1 MSTLTNIRTKVRRI
15 TRSPADAQI
24 TDTQIDS
31 YVNTFILYDMPQMD
45 TIFNLRRTI
54 TFYTNP
60 YVGEYGTTINDT
72 TDPLY
77 NFKNRYTNIMPPAF
91 VGGRMVLFYQSRTD
105 FYSLFLLA
113 NYMEQLGTGDGVT
126 THYAGTLSNKP
137 LIQKNVTISAQ
148 YIDVDGNVVKLA
160 MHDVP
165 ETFNDAIL
173 TTGHFYEPND
183 LTTPL
188 GDINYV
194 TGTYTVDFPIAPA
207 IGSTIYLEAI
217 PYAAGYPSAILFY
230 EDKFYIRPI
239 PDRVYP
245 ITLDARVLPTELIND
260 GDHPDIDQWWQFIA
274 LGASKKIFEDRMDM
288 DSIQLIMPEM
298 QNQEALCMR
307 KTIMQMSSQRSS
319 TIYTQPFK
327 YPNGFWFGSDYGI
340 F

>member
-1 MSTLTNIRTKVRRI
+1 MSTLANIRTKVRRI
-15 TRSPADAQI
+15 TRSPSDAQI
-24 TDTQIDS
+24 TDAQIDT
-31 YVNTFILYDMPQMD
+31 YINTFILYDMPYMD

-60 YVGEYGTTINDT
+60 YVGEYGTTTNVA

-77 NFKNRYTNIMPPAF
+77 NFKNRYTNILPPAM
-91 VGGRMVLFYQSRTD
+91 VGGRMSLFYQSRTD

-113 NYMEQLGTGDGVT
+113 TYMELLGTGDGVT
-126 THYAGTLSNKP
+126 TNYAGTISNKP
-137 LIQKNVTISAQ
+137 IIQNNVTISAQ
-148 YIDVDGNVVKLA
+148 YTDGAGNIMKLA

-165 ETFNDAIL
+165 DNLNEAIL

-183 LTTPL
+183 LTTAL

-194 TGTYTVDFPIAPA
+194 TGTYTIDFPIAP
-207 IGSTIYLEAI
+207 GVGTSIYLEAI
-217 PYAAGYPSAILFY
+217 PYAAGYPSAILYY
-230 EDKFYIRPI
+230 EDKFYLRPI
-239 PDRVYP
+239 PNKVYA
-245 ITLDARVLPTELIND
+245 ITLDARVLPTELIAD

-274 LGASKKIFEDRMDM
+274 LGASKKVFEDRMDM
-288 DSIQLIMPEM
+288 DSIQLIMPELG
-298 QNQEALCMR
+298 NQEALCMR
-307 KTIMQMSSQRSS
+307 KTILQASSQRSS